1 VDKAIAFNQPPW
13 SIGSENED
21 DEESLI
27 EYQSDMSGN
36 DLRLLDDNDGS
47 DYENGGSPVSFRLR
61 EILFYDDQIA
71 IFKARRGGLRFAFAM
86 CR

>member
-1 VDKAIAFNQPPW
+1 VDEVIAFNQPPW

-47 DYENGGSPVSFRLR
+47 DYDYGGSRVSFRLR
-61 EILFYDDQIA
+61 EILFCDDQIA
-71 IFKARRGGLRFAFAM
+71 IFKARHGVLRFAFAV